1 MTFDVPQFILISA
14 FAVAALAFA
23 VPGQVKSLMS
33 RRNDI
38 KAPVPLVMVGAVV
51 QQSLFAV
58 GLAAAGSALAPRT
71 GLEAPWF
78 AAVSHGQGSGLDQ
91 VAAQLPSALVVGGLS
106 TAVFLLLY
114 YRVFRPRMPAEDT
127 ARLEEFRLSMGL
139 FGRLLMGGIAEEVMF
154 RWGVMSVMA
163 WLTVRVLGMPMGLG
177 MWTAIVVAG
186 LLFGLG
192 HLPGAMAAGVKI
204 TRLVVAT
211 AIALNMVVALASGW
225 LLWQRG
231 LLAAIVA
238 HALLHAVWHPLERT
252 RTVSE

>member
-1 MTFDVPQFILISA
+1 
-14 FAVAALAFA
+14 
-23 VPGQVKSLMS
+23 
-33 RRNDI
+33 
-38 KAPVPLVMVGAVV
+38 
-51 QQSLFAV
+51 
-58 GLAAAGSALAPRT
+58 
-71 GLEAPWF
+71 
-78 AAVSHGQGSGLDQ
+78 
-91 VAAQLPSALVVGGLS
+91 
-106 TAVFLLLY
+106 
-114 YRVFRPRMPAEDT
+114 
-127 ARLEEFRLSMGL
+127 MGL